1 MRDHRPF
8 SFHGDFNWIRLPM
21 EHRGAALPL
30 AVLGDA
36 GNAVQGVPRS
46 QVTQALH
53 FLEDRDSPA
62 VGMCVDGSDFR
73 SGITTTKWS
82 ANAVRTTDEVT
93 KLALP
98 NRHAQRRRAQSQAAR
113 YPPVLPRHLVK
124 YLGIILMGH
133 PPPPRSLEWCRLRY
147 RATTP

>member
-1 MRDHRPF
+1 
-8 SFHGDFNWIRLPM
+8 M

-93 KLALP
+93 TLALP
-98 NRHAQRRRAQSQAAR
+98 TQTRPKATSAIASSSISSSASTAPREVPGNNPDGPPSAAAVTR
-113 YPPVLPRHLVK
+113 MVPTSVSSNDTLIPPVVRPEL
-124 YLGIILMGH
+124 
-133 PPPPRSLEWCRLRY
+133 
-147 RATTP
+147 